1 MDEVITIGLDL
12 AKSVFHAVGR
22 EVSGQVVFS
31 RQLRR
36 SQVEGFFARQTPCV
50 VAMEAC
56 GSAHDWARRLAALGC
71 EVKLIAPIYV
81 KPYVVRNKNDARDAD
96 GLSQAAQRPDM
107 RTVAVK
113 SAEQQAR
120 ASLHRVRDL
129 MIRQRTQVMNQ
140 VRGIAAEFGLT
151 ARVGRT
157 GLADLISQSRAADL
171 PAPARLAID
180 LQARHLNELDTEI
193 AELTGQIVRQ
203 AKATP
208 DARRLMTI
216 PTVGEVVADAFLA
229 RLPNLATFKSGRDL
243 AAWLGLTRLDKST
256 GGKPRTSGP
265 ISKKGDK
272 ALRRLLVLGATAVI
286 ARQQR
291 DKRLDPWIAGIIR
304 KRCFRVAAVALAA
317 KTARIIWAIL
327 VRGGT
332 YQSGHQ
338 PTLAAA

>member
-1 MDEVITIGLDL
+1 VDEIITIGLDV
-12 AKSVFHAVGR
+12 AKGVFHAVGR
-22 EVSGQVVFS
+22 DAAGVKLFS

-36 SQVEGFFARQTPCV
+36 GQVEGFFARHAPCV
-50 VAMEAC
+50 VVMEAC
-56 GSAHDWARRLAALGC
+56 GSAHDWGRRLEALGC
-71 EVKLIAPIYV
+71 RVKLIAPIYV

-96 GLSQAAQRPDM
+96 GLSQAGQRPDM

-129 MIRQRTQVMNQ
+129 MIRQRTQIMNQ
-140 VRGIAAEFGLT
+140 IRGIAAEFGLT
-151 ARVGRT
+151 TRVGRP
-157 GLADLISQSRAADL
+157 GLKDLLAQAQAAEL
-171 PAPARLAID
+171 PGPARLAID
-180 LQARHLNELDTEI
+180 LQARHLGELDAEV
-193 AELTGQIVRQ
+193 AELTAQIARQ
-203 AKATP
+203 ARASP

-216 PTVGEVVADAFLA
+216 PAVGEVVADAFLA
-229 RLPNLATFKSGRDL
+229 RLPDLATFKTGRDL

-256 GGKPRTSGP
+256 GGKARTSGP

-291 DKRLDPWIAGIIR
+291 DKRLDPWIAGIIK

-327 VRGGT
+327 AHGGT
-332 YQSGHQ
+332 YQSGHR
-338 PTLAAA
+338 PTLATA